1 MKNRYKHS
9 VNYIGVL
16 TALTSLIIG
25 IIALV
30 MLKTSG
36 DTGFVGIGYFL
47 TLSVAAVNSVLL
59 LLILFNTMIRFK
71 DYKEHLKPI
80 FLILL
85 NAPIVC
91 TYLEIL

>member
-1 MKNRYKHS
+1 MKNRFKHS
-9 VNYIGVL
+9 LNYVGVL

-25 IIALV
+25 IISL
-30 MLKTSG
+30 LLFKTNV
-36 DTGFVGIGYFL
+36 DTGFVGVGYFL
-47 TLSVAAVNSVLL
+47 VLSVTAINSVLL
-59 LLILFNTMIRFK
+59 LLIMANTMMRFK

-91 TYLEIL
+91 SYLEIL